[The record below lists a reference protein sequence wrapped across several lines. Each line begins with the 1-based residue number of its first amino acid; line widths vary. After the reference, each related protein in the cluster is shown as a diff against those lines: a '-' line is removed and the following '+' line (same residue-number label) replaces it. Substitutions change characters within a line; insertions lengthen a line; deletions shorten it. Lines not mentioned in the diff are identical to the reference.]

1 VADLL
6 LFGELLPL
14 VLDALGLLA
23 PLHAYELGYLWVG
36 EARMLSDEVALP
48 GLTIKNECC

>member
-23 PLHAYELGYLWVG
+23 PLLAYEFGDLWVG
-36 EARMLSDEVALP
+36 EARMLGGEVALP
-48 GLTIKNECC
+48 GLSIKDESC